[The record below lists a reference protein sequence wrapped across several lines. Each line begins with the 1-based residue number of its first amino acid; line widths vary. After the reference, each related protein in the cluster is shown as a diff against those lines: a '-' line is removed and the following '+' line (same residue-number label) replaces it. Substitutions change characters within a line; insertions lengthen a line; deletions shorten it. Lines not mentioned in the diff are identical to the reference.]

1 MFINQFYS
9 SRRFFSLSRQC
20 VREGVEEKKT
30 RLGKNSKQLS
40 DKLHGYCDEIQQIE
54 SCVLIDKK
62 WCTLW
67 LLFKETNTPNAA

>member
-9 SRRFFSLSRQC
+9 SHRFFSLSRWC
-20 VREGVEEKKT
+20 VREGVEKKKGW
-30 RLGKNSKQLS
+30 GKNSKQLS

-62 WCTLW
+62 WRTLW